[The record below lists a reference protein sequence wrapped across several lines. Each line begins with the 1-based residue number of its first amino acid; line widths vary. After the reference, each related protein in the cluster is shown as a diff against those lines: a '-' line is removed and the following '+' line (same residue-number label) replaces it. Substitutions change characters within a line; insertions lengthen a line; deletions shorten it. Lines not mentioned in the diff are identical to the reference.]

1 MTVIPGTIVAI
12 IFSFVCL
19 AAHAQ
24 EAKPCPSDHIC
35 PVCTEQDGGRSCKVE
50 RPGQPELPQ
59 ATAPQ
64 DISPSSAAAS
74 LPPEDR
80 ACITAAAN
88 KLPPVTALG
97 IKGSR
102 ALPQPQESKGLRP
115 GIYRVT
121 VEIDV
126 SVAGQ
131 SSTYVFNC
139 GRDNQLT
146 VIQPLGMR

>member
-1 MTVIPGTIVAI
+1 LIQRIVMRFLTVLLALIPTCA
-12 IFSFVCL
+12 L
-19 AAHAQ
+19 AQ
-24 EAKPCPSDHIC
+24 ELS
-35 PVCTEQDGGRSCKVE
+35 V
-50 RPGQPELPQ
+50 
-59 ATAPQ
+59 
-64 DISPSSAAAS
+64 
-74 LPPEDR
+74 EDR

-102 ALPQPQESKGLRP
+102 ALPQPQQSKGRRNP
-115 GIYRVT
+115 DVHRVT

-131 SSTYVFNC
+131 SSTYLFNC
-139 GRDNQLT
+139 ARDGQVT

>member
-1 MTVIPGTIVAI
+1 MRLLIALLALIPTCA
-12 IFSFVCL
+12 L
-19 AAHAQ
+19 AQ
-24 EAKPCPSDHIC
+24 GLS
-35 PVCTEQDGGRSCKVE
+35 V
-50 RPGQPELPQ
+50 
-59 ATAPQ
+59 
-64 DISPSSAAAS
+64 
-74 LPPEDR
+74 EDR

-102 ALPQPQESKGLRP
+102 ALPQPQQSNGRRNLDV
-115 GIYRVT
+115 YRVT

-131 SSTYVFNC
+131 NSTYVFNC
-139 GRDNQLT
+139 VRDVQLT

>member
-1 MTVIPGTIVAI
+1 MR
-12 IFSFVCL
+12 FL
-19 AAHAQ
+19 AVLLTLISTCVLAQ
-24 EAKPCPSDHIC
+24 ELS
-35 PVCTEQDGGRSCKVE
+35 VE
-50 RPGQPELPQ
+50 E
-59 ATAPQ
+59 
-64 DISPSSAAAS
+64 
-74 LPPEDR
+74 R

-102 ALPQPQESKGLRP
+102 VLLQPQQSKGRRNSDV
-115 GIYRVT
+115 YRIT

-139 GRDNQLT
+139 VRDGQVT

>member
-1 MTVIPGTIVAI
+1 MVTSMRFLIVLLALIPPCAVAQGL
-12 IFSFVCL
+12 SV
-19 AAHAQ
+19 
-24 EAKPCPSDHIC
+24 D
-35 PVCTEQDGGRSCKVE
+35 
-50 RPGQPELPQ
+50 
-59 ATAPQ
+59 
-64 DISPSSAAAS
+64 
-74 LPPEDR
+74 DR

-88 KLPPVTALG
+88 KLPPVSALG

-102 ALPQPQESKGLRP
+102 ALPQPQQSRGRHDV
-115 GIYRVT
+115 YRIT

-139 GRDNQLT
+139 VRDGQLT

>member
-1 MTVIPGTIVAI
+1 MRFRLI
-12 IFSFVCL
+12 
-19 AAHAQ
+19 
-24 EAKPCPSDHIC
+24 D
-35 PVCTEQDGGRSCKVE
+35 
-50 RPGQPELPQ
+50 
-59 ATAPQ
+59 
-64 DISPSSAAAS
+64 SAVTMMRFLIAS
-74 LPPEDR
+74 LALIPTCALAQGLSVEDR

-102 ALPQPQESKGLRP
+102 ALPQPQQSKGRRSP
-115 GIYRVT
+115 DVYRVT

-131 SSTYVFNC
+131 TSTYVFNC
-139 GRDNQLT
+139 VLDGQVT

>member
-1 MTVIPGTIVAI
+1 MRGAIVAI
-12 IFSFVCL
+12 IVSFFCV
-19 AAHAQ
+19 AARAQ
-24 EAKPCPSDHIC
+24 ETKPCPSDHIC
-35 PVCTEQDGGRSCKVE
+35 PVCTEQNGVRSCKVE
-50 RPGQPELPQ
+50 RLGQPELPQ

-74 LPPEDR
+74 LQPEDR

-97 IKGSR
+97 MKGSR
-102 ALPQPQESKGLRP
+102 TLPQPQQSKGRRV
-115 GIYRVT
+115 YRVT

-131 SSTYVFNC
+131 NSTYVFNC
-139 GRDNQLT
+139 VLDGQVT

>member
-1 MTVIPGTIVAI
+1 MESADGSAPP
-12 IFSFVCL
+12 L
-19 AAHAQ
+19 PAALGSPKR
-24 EAKPCPSDHIC
+24 AKPAS
-35 PVCTEQDGGRSCKVE
+35 SCATTKGKLIQRIVM
-50 RPGQPELPQ
+50 RFLTALLALIPTCALALEL
-59 ATAPQ
+59 
-64 DISPSSAAAS
+64 SV
-74 LPPEDR
+74 EDR

-102 ALPQPQESKGLRP
+102 ALPQPQQSKGRRNP
-115 GIYRVT
+115 DVHRVT

-131 SSTYVFNC
+131 SATYLFNC
-139 GRDNQLT
+139 VHDGQVT

>member
-1 MTVIPGTIVAI
+1 MAVMRGVIVAI
-12 IFSFVCL
+12 IAFVSV
-19 AAHAQ
+19 AARAQ
-24 EAKPCPSDHIC
+24 EAKPCPSGHIC
-35 PVCTEQDGGRSCKVE
+35 PVCTEQNGVRSCKVE
-50 RPGQPELPQ
+50 HPGQPESPQ

-64 DISPSSAAAS
+64 DISPPNAAAS
-74 LPPEDR
+74 LSPEDR

-102 ALPQPQESKGLRP
+102 ALPLPRQSKELRSP
-115 GIYRVT
+115 HVYRVT

-131 SSTYVFNC
+131 SSTYVFKC
-139 GRDNQLT
+139 VSDGQFT